1 MEARGMTRIWIALL
15 AGALAAGAAA
25 PVAADDWE
33 DARRDRLEE
42 AVRGLEVEEVARQ
55 RGTTPDQVRNSVMSL
70 RHGKVVMVADLARA
84 DLTLEIRNTGTQPM
98 EWSRAF
104 AIDPLAEA
112 IGASLQ
118 RGDTPPEVAQT
129 LTLADA
135 RRIYAEV
142 RDPRPTRTVPAPRQR
157 TGGDPLRVERPS
169 RARMNVVV
177 WPIAP
182 GETVRVALTFVSPLR
197 GRGERRTYVDPI
209 QGDAGSVPTDDQP
222 VTTEPDARRT
232 PILASMD
239 TDWLVD
245 TGDLALSGVPTGM
258 VAAGEAGGL
267 LHFRGPERPEQAGKP
282 SLPLRVLRPSSEVL
296 AVHGGG
302 LGTRVAV
309 FHFDP
314 IAFLEEHDLAGE
326 VSPDCTL
333 RIRRRAGSTSRIA
346 PWVFPVTAEP
356 RPVTARLFPQSPDL
370 RYAVEVVDAQGDV
383 LHRFEVERG
392 VNRTTLD
399 AARAGAITGWH
410 RAALAA
416 RVRDWAGNH
425 RVKQQEALDF
435 AVDLGVLTAGTAALA
450 VPPAER
456 SRLRVRSRR
465 QYFSDGA
472 PLGAQDREA
481 DFRGP
486 PSRSTAK

>member
-1 MEARGMTRIWIALL
+1 MNAKGMTRFSIALL
-15 AGALAAGAAA
+15 AGALVVGAVT

-33 DARRDRLEE
+33 DARRDKLEE
-42 AVRGLEVEEVARQ
+42 AVRGLEVEEIARR
-55 RGTTPDQVRNSVMSL
+55 RGTTPEQVTGSVLDL
-70 RHGKVVMVADLARA
+70 RHGKVVVVADLART
-84 DLTLEIRNTGTQPM
+84 DCILEIRNTGTQPM
-98 EWSRAF
+98 EWRRSF

-118 RGDTPPEVAQT
+118 RGAAPPEIAQT

-135 RRIYAEV
+135 RRIYGEV
-142 RDPRPTRTVPAPRQR
+142 RDPRPTRTIPAPRRR

-169 RARMNVVV
+169 RERMNVVV

-182 GETVRVALTFVSPLR
+182 DETVRVALTFVSPLR

-209 QGDAGSVPTDDQP
+209 QGDGGTAPTDGQP
-222 VTTEPDARRT
+222 VTTEPDVRRA
-232 PILASMD
+232 PILASMS

-245 TGDLALSGVPTGM
+245 TGDLVLSGIPTGM
-258 VAAGEAGGL
+258 VPAGSAGGI
-267 LHFRGPERPEQAGKP
+267 LHFRGPDAPERSGRPT
-282 SLPLRVLRPSSEVL
+282 LPLRQLRPSNEVL

-309 FHFDP
+309 FRFDP
-314 IAFLEEHDLAGE
+314 IAFLEEHDLPR

-370 RYAVEVVDAQGDV
+370 RYAVEVLDPEGNV
-383 LHRFEVERG
+383 LHLVEVERP
-392 VNRTTLD
+392 VSRTELD
-399 AARAGAITGWH
+399 RARAGAITGWH

-416 RVRDWAGNH
+416 RVRDWAGAQPV
-425 RVKQQEALDF
+425 RQQQALDF

-456 SRLRVRSRR
+456 GRLRLRSRR
-465 QYFSDGA
+465 QYFADGA

-481 DFRGP
+481 DLHGP
-486 PSRSTAK
+486 PSRATAK

>member
-1 MEARGMTRIWIALL
+1 MRPKGMTRIWIALL
-15 AGALAAGAAA
+15 AGALVAGGVA
-25 PVAADDWE
+25 PALADDWE
-33 DARRDRLEE
+33 DTRRDRLEE
-42 AVRGLEVEEVARQ
+42 AVRDLEIEEVARRQ
-55 RGTTPDQVRNSVMSL
+55 GTTPDQVRSSVMSL

-84 DLTLEIRNTGTQPM
+84 ELTLEIRNTGTQPM

-118 RGDTPPEVAQT
+118 RGDAAPEIAQT

-135 RRIYAEV
+135 RRIYGEV
-142 RDPRPTRTVPAPRQR
+142 RTPRPTRTRSVPR
-157 TGGDPLRVERPS
+157 TPGGDPLRIERPN
-169 RARMNVVV
+169 RARMNVIV
-177 WPIAP
+177 WPVAP

-209 QGDAGSVPTDDQP
+209 RGDWGAVPEGSQP
-222 VTTEPDARRT
+222 VTTEPDVGRT

-239 TDWLVD
+239 TRWIVD

-258 VAAGEAGGL
+258 VPAGEAGGL
-267 LHFRGPERPEQAGKP
+267 LHFRGPDGRERTGGPT
-282 SLPLRVLRPSSEVL
+282 LPLRLLRPSRQVL

-314 IAFLEEHDLAGE
+314 IAFLQEHDLTH
-326 VSPDCTL
+326 VSPDCIL

-346 PWVFPVTAEP
+346 PWVFPVTGEP
-356 RPVTARLFPQSPDL
+356 QPVTARLFPQSPDL
-370 RYAVEVVDAQGDV
+370 EYAVEVVDPEGEV
-383 LHRFEVERG
+383 LHTIEVQRP
-392 VNRTTLD
+392 VNRTKLD
-399 AARAGAITGWH
+399 RARAGAITGWH

-425 RVKQQEALDF
+425 RVKQQQALDF

-456 SRLRVRSRR
+456 SRLRMRSRR
-465 QYFSDGA
+465 QYFANGA
-472 PLGAQDREA
+472 PLGAQEREA

-486 PSRSTAK
+486 PSRSTSK